1 MNIDMKKT
9 GKYML
14 SIYSLFVVESGN
26 SSSLF
31 FTPKIKD
38 VCG

>member
-14 SIYSLFVVESGN
+14 SIYSLFVIVSGN
-26 SSSLF
+26 STQKTDNVLQ
-31 FTPKIKD
+31 K
-38 VCG
+38 